1 MLHLPAQEKAQIV
14 TGPGKQVLST
24 QNTVVYIMVRIFCSV
39 CAIQTL
45 LILLYSSWISAY
57 MMTF

>member
-24 QNTVVYIMVRIFCSV
+24 QNTVVYIMVRILCSV
-39 CAIQTL
+39 CAIQNL
-45 LILLYSSWISAY
+45 LILLHSSWISAY
-57 MMTF
+57 IMTF